1 MNLPLRSTA
10 LAAVATLAL
19 LGCKQNAPATPGV
32 SVGACENPDTV
43 IATYSGG
50 KKVTLKDV
58 DALVGGQLKQLEK
71 QKLQLRKQAIDQ
83 VAVEAYAEEQAKVQ
97 GIPKDEWIRNLV
109 QSFSTPPSPEEVAA
123 FFQANQERMPP
134 GATLETMRPQ
144 LEQHLAQRKQ
154 GEAVNKMI
162 TSVRE
167 KTSLQ
172 ILLEEPRTQVE
183 ATGPTTGPSDAK
195 VTIVEFSDFECPFCS
210 RAEGVLDQVMTAHAG
225 KVRLV
230 FRHLPLPM
238 HPNAQKAAE
247 ASLCAH
253 DQAKFWEYKKAL
265 FQNQD
270 KLGVEGLKQH
280 AKDVGLDAAKFDAC
294 LDGSAMKAKVEADSK
309 AATVAA
315 VQGTPTFFV
324 NGVQVD
330 PVFEEFDRVIKQ
342 ELASAK

>member
-1 MNLPLRSTA
+1 MNLLSRSTA
-10 LAAVATLAL
+10 LAAMATLAFSA
-19 LGCKQNAPATPGV
+19 CKQNAPAAPAV
-32 SVGACENPDTV
+32 AIGACENPDTV

-50 KKVTLKDV
+50 KKITLKDV
-58 DALVGGQLKQLEK
+58 DALVGGQLKQIEK

-83 VAVEAYAEEQAKVQ
+83 VAVEAYAEEQAKAQ
-97 GIPKDEWIRNLV
+97 GVAKDEWIRNLV
-109 QSFSTPPSPEEVAA
+109 QSFSTPPSPDEIAA

-134 GATLETMRPQ
+134 GSTLETMRPQ

-167 KTSLQ
+167 KTGLT
-172 ILLEEPRTQVE
+172 ILLEEPRVQVE

-195 VTIVEFSDFECPFCS
+195 VTIVEFSDFECPYCS
-210 RAEGVLDQVMTAHAG
+210 RAETVLDQVMAAHAG

-247 ASLCAH
+247 ASMCAH
-253 DQAKFWEYKKAL
+253 EQAKFWEYKKAL

-270 KLGVEGLKQH
+270 KLTADGLKQH
-280 AKDVGLDAAKFDAC
+280 AKDVGLDSAKFDAC
-294 LDGSAMKAKVEADSK
+294 LDGSTTKAKVDADAK
-309 AATVAA
+309 AANAAA

>member
-1 MNLPLRSTA
+1 MNTSLRSTA
-10 LAAVATLAL
+10 LAALATLAFV
-19 LGCKQNAPATPGV
+19 GCKQNAATTAPA
-32 SVGACENPDTV
+32 SGAGEDPNTV
-43 IATYSGG
+43 VATYSGG
-50 KKVTLKDV
+50 KKVTLKEV
-58 DALVGGQLKQLEK
+58 DEIVAAQLKQLDK
-71 QKLQLRKQAIDQ
+71 QRIQLRKQAIEQ
-83 VAVEAYAEEQAKVQ
+83 VVVEAYGEEQAKAQ
-97 GIPKDEWIRNLV
+97 GISKDEFLRNLV
-109 QSFSTPPSPEEVAA
+109 QSFASAPTPEEVAA

-134 GATLETMRPQ
+134 GSTLESMRAQ

-154 GEAVNKMI
+154 GDAVNKMI
-162 TSVRE
+162 ATVRE
-167 KTSLQ
+167 KTSLNV
-172 ILLEEPRTQVE
+172 LLQEPRTQVE
-183 ATGPTTGPSDAK
+183 ASGPTTGPSDAK

-210 RAEGVLDQVMTAHAG
+210 RAEGVLDQVMAAYAG

-230 FRHLPLPM
+230 FRHFPLPM

-247 ASLCAH
+247 AAMCAH

-270 KLGVEGLKQH
+270 KLGVDALKAH

-294 LDGSAMKAKVEADSK
+294 LDGASMRAKVDVDAK
-309 AATVAA
+309 AANTAG